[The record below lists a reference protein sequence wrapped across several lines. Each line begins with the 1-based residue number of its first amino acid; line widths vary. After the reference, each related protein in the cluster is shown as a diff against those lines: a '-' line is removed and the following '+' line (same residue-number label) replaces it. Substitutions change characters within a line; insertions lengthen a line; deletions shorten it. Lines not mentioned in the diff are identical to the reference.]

1 MGTADTRGTLTLAFD
16 GGDRELGDLLE
27 RIRPRLVMWAAARLS
42 PALRTK
48 VEPEDVVQD
57 VLVAVHRGFREFEG
71 REPGAFFQWVFTI
84 GEHRI
89 RDLVDHFGALKRRLP
104 EPRSFSQTSASTAAS
119 RSEQVGRMMEALQRL
134 SEEHRQAIVL
144 LKIEE
149 RPAAEAAL
157 VLGRSENACR
167 ILLCRAMKALSAE
180 LDDASESRC
189 GEGS

>member
-1 MGTADTRGTLTLAFD
+1 MGSTADTVGVLSLAFD
-16 GGDRELGDLLE
+16 GGDREVGDLLE

-42 PALRTK
+42 PAMRTK

-57 VLVAVHRGFREFEG
+57 VLVAVHKDFRAFQG
-71 REPGAFFQWVFTI
+71 RDPAAFFKWVFTI

-104 EPRSFSQTSASTAAS
+104 EPQSFSQTSPSTAAS
-119 RSEQVGRMMEALQRL
+119 RTEQVARMMTALQRL

-144 LKIEE
+144 MKIEE
-149 RPAAEAAL
+149 RSSGEAAL

-167 ILLCRAMKALSAE
+167 ILLCRAMKALAVE
-180 LDDASESRC
+180 LN
-189 GEGS
+189 GEAG

>member
-1 MGTADTRGTLTLAFD
+1 MSLADTTGTLQLAFD
-16 GGDRELGDLLE
+16 GGDRQLGDLLE
-27 RIRPRLVMWAAARLS
+27 RIRPRLVMWASARLS

-57 VLVAVHRGFREFEG
+57 VLTAVHKDFRAFTG
-71 REPGAFFQWVFTI
+71 REPGSFFKWVFTI

-104 EPRSFSQTSASTAAS
+104 EPQSFSQTSPSTAAS
-119 RSEQVGRMMEALQRL
+119 RSEEVCRMMEALQRL

-149 RPAAEAAL
+149 RPASEVAL

-167 ILLCRAMKALSAE
+167 ILLCRAMKALATELAGESA
-180 LDDASESRC
+180 
-189 GEGS
+189 

>member
-1 MGTADTRGTLTLAFD
+1 VGLDDTIGLLSLAFD

-42 PALRTK
+42 QQMRTK

-57 VLVAVHRGFREFEG
+57 VLVAVHKDFREFKG
-71 REPGAFFQWVFTI
+71 RDPAAFFKWVFTI

-104 EPRSFSQTSASTAAS
+104 EPQSFSQTTPSTAAS
-119 RSEQVGRMMEALQRL
+119 RTEQVRKMMEALQRL

-149 RPAAEAAL
+149 RSSADAAL

-167 ILLCRAMKALSAE
+167 ILLCRAMKALATE
-180 LDDASESRC
+180 LD
-189 GEGS
+189 GEAA

>member
-1 MGTADTRGTLTLAFD
+1 MGSTADTRGALTIAFD
-16 GGDRELGDLLE
+16 GGERELGELLE

-57 VLVAVHRGFREFEG
+57 VLVDVHRDFRGFQG
-71 REPGAFFQWVFTI
+71 REPASFFKWVFTI
-84 GEHRI
+84 GENRI

-104 EPRSFSQTSASTAAS
+104 EPRSFSQTSPSTAAS
-119 RSEQVGRMMEALQRL
+119 RTEQVGRMMEALQRI
-134 SEEHRQAIVL
+134 SEEHRRAIVL

-149 RPAAEAAL
+149 RSAAEASL

-167 ILLCRAMKALSAE
+167 ILLCRAMKALAQE
-180 LDDASESRC
+180 LE
-189 GEGS
+189 GEAC

>member
-1 MGTADTRGTLTLAFD
+1 MGTADTTGVLTLAFD

-27 RIRPRLVMWAAARLS
+27 RIRPRLVMWASARLS
-42 PALRTK
+42 PALRAK

-57 VLVAVHRGFREFEG
+57 VLTAVHRDFRAFTG
-71 REPGAFFQWVFTI
+71 REPGAFFKWVFTI

-104 EPRSFSQTSASTAAS
+104 EPQSFSQTSPSTAAS
-119 RSEQVGRMMEALQRL
+119 RSEQVRRMMEALQRL

-144 LKIEE
+144 LRIEE
-149 RPAAEAAL
+149 RPASEVAL

-167 ILLCRAMKALSAE
+167 ILLCRAMKALAVE
-180 LDDASESRC
+180 LG
-189 GEGS
+189 GEAA